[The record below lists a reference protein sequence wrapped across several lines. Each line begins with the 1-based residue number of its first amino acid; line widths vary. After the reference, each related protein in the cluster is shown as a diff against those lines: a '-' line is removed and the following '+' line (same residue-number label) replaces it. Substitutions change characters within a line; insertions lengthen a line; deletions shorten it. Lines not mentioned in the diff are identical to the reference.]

1 MTHAIRVQEAR
12 NALEQAGTAAWNIVR
27 LFRRDLH
34 IAADLLDGSRSQR
47 RVAAV
52 QRKLLERISVH
63 AANKMIDA
71 GLASELLVDTVR
83 AAVADVVGFAAWCAD
98 ADRVNPQENPGIWF
112 PAGNW
117 HTSRGRARGL
127 VSDAAAAR
135 LSQLLAD
142 IACMPVESTTVAVPA
157 QSVHARPS

>member
-1 MTHAIRVQEAR
+1 MTHPIRVQEAR
-12 NALEQAGTAAWNIVR
+12 NALEQACTAAWSIVR
-27 LFRRDLH
+27 LLRRDLH

-47 RVAAV
+47 RVTAV

-63 AANKMIDA
+63 AANEIIDP

-98 ADRVNPQENPGIWF
+98 ADRGSPRENPGIWF

-142 IACMPVESTTVAVPA
+142 IACMPAESTTVAV
-157 QSVHARPS
+157 HADSKSRRS